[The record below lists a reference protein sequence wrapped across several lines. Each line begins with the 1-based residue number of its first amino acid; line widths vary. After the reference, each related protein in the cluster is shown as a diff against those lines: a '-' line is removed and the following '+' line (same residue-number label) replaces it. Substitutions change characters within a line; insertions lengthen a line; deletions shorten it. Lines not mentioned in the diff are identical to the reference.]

1 MANIT
6 KKLATSNTFIAFD
19 HRLGDWV
26 GVELLDPDK
35 EEILVGYEV
44 VQNPIQNGDGDVS
57 IVPNI
62 EPLAFKGIFENQAAF
77 ETAHSP
83 LVNDT
88 GYYDEELEID
98 RRYVDGVYEEV
109 SHAAS
114 DFSMTYSGTYGAGVF
129 PNTSIKWKNICTQEE
144 FAMTGWPPP
153 NDPMTRFI
161 YEINVDTGS
170 FKARDVKIK
179 YHVRIVTTDAVDPT
193 DITIEHREDTYTYEK
208 QIQNT
213 MGQRV
218 SSALKDHFDSLPV
231 IDYTTCELL
240 SDKPDEPTAIAPPI
254 TLPEEEEEELKTPRL
269 QLAFPPSDVAGDYAL
284 LPGTAGNRTIVREGS
299 IQSDD
304 FSEDWA
310 VDFNETVVLDSI
322 ITSRSTSNPTENNWQ
337 LKIGKGGQI
346 YSLKTDAL
354 GETVPPQY
362 RSSDGGQWAPW
373 VDEVWQ
379 TVSVYNNGGSKFNHS
394 AGIYIKDPILTE
406 PFYTPRLATEI
417 DQPNKSFY
425 SMNWMQPAGKLYTED
440 NPSHIINLTKYK
452 DLGDGVIEVTLGM
465 YNFGSTETYNYHNM
479 PWGGVRRTALEYN
492 YTSNIDQTTYT
503 QMTGKFADTDFA
515 TRTVFN
521 TDQTGGWT
529 TFCSENSGDY
539 GQSMGVVFGKDEQLE
554 NTYQK
559 NRIRQ
564 GYTQLTPES
573 GETDWRNYTVFTLN
587 VRHYL
592 NQGEGIWT
600 RQYFVFG
607 ETRADVENKIK
618 SRDLVDKTL
627 FEDMNITEDS
637 VDLIGYQIATK
648 NVDVDGTIEEK
659 FDRVIRGESPVFY
672 LYSAPV
678 SGSIPIFEMV
688 KANGERIITHN
699 PYTIGTYK
707 MYDTSVVSEINMLG
721 FASITDD
728 RSAALDTIFLEFPEN
743 YIADE
748 GVRLN
753 SMNGALYNAETEEW
767 EFTNS
772 PGIVV

>member
-26 GVELLDPDK
+26 GVELFDPTK

-77 ETAHSP
+77 EAEHSP

-98 RRYVDGVYEEV
+98 RRYVDGDYEEV

-231 IDYTTCELL
+231 IDYNTCELL
-240 SDKPDEPTAIAPPI
+240 PDESLVPIVAAPI
-254 TLPEEEEEELKTPRL
+254 EEPSIEKEIKRGIKS
-269 QLAFPPSDVAGDYAL
+269 AFPDSTVEGNYASL
-284 LPGTAGNRTIVREGS
+284 RTRILRLYQSNNKSGS
-299 IQSDD
+299 EWS
-304 FSEDWA
+304 
-310 VDFNETVVLDSI
+310 VKYNETAVMDGVISSI
-322 ITSRSTSNPTENNWQ
+322 SQLEKNASNDWK
-337 LKIGKGGQI
+337 LRIGLGGQI
-346 YSLKTDAL
+346 YSLATPAL

-379 TVSVYNNGGSKFNHS
+379 TVSVYNKDGDSKFNHS

-417 DQPNKSFY
+417 DEPNKSFY

-465 YNFGSTETYNYHNM
+465 YNFGSTEVYNYHNM

-492 YTSNIDQTTYT
+492 YTANIDQTTYT
-503 QMTGKFADTDFA
+503 QMTGNFGVPDFA
-515 TRTVFN
+515 TRTVFD

-564 GYTQLTPES
+564 GYTKLTPES

-592 NQGEGIWT
+592 SQGEGIWT

-618 SRDLVDKTL
+618 SKNLVDNTL

-659 FDRVIRGESPVFY
+659 FDRVIRGKSPVFY

>member
-77 ETAHSP
+77 EAEHSP

-98 RRYVDGVYEEV
+98 RRYVDGDYEEV

-161 YEINVDTGS
+161 YEINVDTGL

-231 IDYTTCELL
+231 IDYNTCELL
-240 SDKPDEPTAIAPPI
+240 PDESLVPIVAAPI
-254 TLPEEEEEELKTPRL
+254 EEPSIEKEIKRGIKS
-269 QLAFPPSDVAGDYAL
+269 AFPDSTVEGNYASL
-284 LPGTAGNRTIVREGS
+284 RTRILRLYQSNNKSGS
-299 IQSDD
+299 EWS
-304 FSEDWA
+304 
-310 VDFNETVVLDSI
+310 VKYNETAVMDGVISSI
-322 ITSRSTSNPTENNWQ
+322 SQLEKNASNDWK
-337 LKIGKGGQI
+337 LRIGLGGQI

-379 TVSVYNNGGSKFNHS
+379 TVSVYNKDGDSKFNHS

-417 DQPNKSFY
+417 DEPNKSFY

-465 YNFGSTETYNYHNM
+465 YNFGSTEVYNYHNM

-492 YTSNIDQTTYT
+492 YTANIDQTTYT
-503 QMTGKFADTDFA
+503 QMTGNFGVPDFA
-515 TRTVFN
+515 TRTVFD

-564 GYTQLTPES
+564 GYTKLTPES

-618 SRDLVDKTL
+618 SKNLVDNTL

-659 FDRVIRGESPVFY
+659 FDRVIRGKSPVFY

>member
-6 KKLATSNTFIAFD
+6 KNLATSNTFIAFD

-26 GVELLDPDK
+26 GVELFDPTK

-77 ETAHSP
+77 EAEHSP

-98 RRYVDGVYEEV
+98 RRYVDGDYEEV

-231 IDYTTCELL
+231 IDYNTCELL
-240 SDKPDEPTAIAPPI
+240 PDESLVPIVAAPI
-254 TLPEEEEEELKTPRL
+254 EEPSIEKEIKRGIKS
-269 QLAFPPSDVAGDYAL
+269 AFPDSTVEGNYASL
-284 LPGTAGNRTIVREGS
+284 RTRILRLYQSNNKSGS
-299 IQSDD
+299 EWS
-304 FSEDWA
+304 
-310 VDFNETVVLDSI
+310 VKYNETAVMDGVISSI
-322 ITSRSTSNPTENNWQ
+322 SQLEKNASNDWK
-337 LKIGKGGQI
+337 LRIGLGGQI

-379 TVSVYNNGGSKFNHS
+379 TVSVYNKDGDSKFNHS

-417 DQPNKSFY
+417 DEPNKSFY

-465 YNFGSTETYNYHNM
+465 YNFGSTEVYNYHNM

-492 YTSNIDQTTYT
+492 YTANIDQTTYT
-503 QMTGKFADTDFA
+503 QMTGNFGVPDFA
-515 TRTVFN
+515 TRTVFD

-564 GYTQLTPES
+564 GYTQLNPES

-748 GVRLN
+748 GVRL
-753 SMNGALYNAETEEW
+753 SSINGALYDAETEEW